1 VWDERVGGQAEPLAK
16 DEFASGSV
24 DGLLAFAM
32 RASSSAARLR
42 RQALIA
48 LVLRRGAI
56 RGAK

>member
-1 VWDERVGGQAEPLAK
+1 VNPSVVPAEPHMPAP
-16 DEFASGSV
+16 GSV

-32 RASSSAARLR
+32 RESSAARLR

-48 LVLRRGAI
+48 LLIRRGAI